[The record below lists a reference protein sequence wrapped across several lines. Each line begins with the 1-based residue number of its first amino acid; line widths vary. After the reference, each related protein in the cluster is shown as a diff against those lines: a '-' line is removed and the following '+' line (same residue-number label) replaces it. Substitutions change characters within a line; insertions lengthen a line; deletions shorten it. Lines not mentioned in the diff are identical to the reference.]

1 MRGVLFRM
9 LQGWAAAL
17 CAAVAIALLDAAL
30 ALREGGAAL
39 LPAAAA
45 SYSLLSGVSFFVA
58 PAVSILSWSYSGLAV
73 QIKGVSN
80 SVLWP
85 CRAAAFVIGVVL
97 LARVSLWALLLTA
110 APAVIGAIMAVL
122 ALALTALLAVA
133 ANLAAGQLAGLPA
146 LKELTPRQG
155 LLLASLIATVIPAL
169 LIATGQTSG
178 AGGALAMFGVLRRA
192 ELDLRAP
199 TVLLAWL
206 AFAWFLADKIEI
218 RRVGV
223 LAGVVGLGLLGSA
236 LGYRAWT
243 DDVTL
248 ALRRAAPLTG
258 TVLGPV
264 WRLSDRDHDG
274 ASALFGGGDC
284 DDHNAS
290 RYPGAVDQ
298 PGNGVDED
306 CSGSDDPAVAL
317 EAAAGAGL
325 KPAPATTVR
334 DKLPAKLNVVLI
346 TIDTLRH
353 DLGYL
358 GYQRPVS
365 PNLDELVKKSV
376 LFERA
381 YSLASYTGKSLGP
394 SLIGKY
400 PGETA
405 RNFGHFDKY
414 STDNVFIQERAQKAG
429 IRTVSVQAHW
439 YMKENTGL
447 GRGFDVLDLSA
458 APKVPQAEGDRS
470 VTSDKLTDA
479 AIAQLQT
486 LQGDGKQF
494 YLWVHYLDPHAEY
507 VPHEEFNFG
516 RNQRAL
522 YDGEVAF
529 TDKHI
534 GRLLQFLEGSSLAP
548 NTALIVTS
556 DHGEAFGEHGL
567 IRHGFELWEELIRV
581 PLIVHVPGIAPRRES
596 VRRSNIDLVPTLLDL
611 LGIPK
616 PEAGA
621 PDALSGQSLLPDLL
635 LPAGQHAAVR
645 PVFAD
650 LCAGPYNDERQALI
664 EDDKKLITAMGRP
677 AGLYDLS
684 SDEAEKNNLLSNT
697 ALLATMKAQMAQF

>member
-1 MRGVLFRM
+1 VL
-9 LQGWAAAL
+9 AAI
-17 CAAVAIALLDAAL
+17 VAC
-30 ALREGGAAL
+30 G
-39 LPAAAA
+39 
-45 SYSLLSGVSFFVA
+45 
-58 PAVSILSWSYSGLAV
+58 
-73 QIKGVSN
+73 
-80 SVLWP
+80 
-85 CRAAAFVIGVVL
+85 
-97 LARVSLWALLLTA
+97 
-110 APAVIGAIMAVL
+110 L
-122 ALALTALLAVA
+122 ALAVA
-133 ANLAAGQLAGLPA
+133 
-146 LKELTPRQG
+146 
-155 LLLASLIATVIPAL
+155 
-169 LIATGQTSG
+169 
-178 AGGALAMFGVLRRA
+178 
-192 ELDLRAP
+192 
-199 TVLLAWL
+199 
-206 AFAWFLADKIEI
+206 
-218 RRVGV
+218 
-223 LAGVVGLGLLGSA
+223 
-236 LGYRAWT
+236 GYRDWT

-258 TVLGPV
+258 TLLGPV

-290 RYPGAVDQ
+290 RFPGAVDQ
-298 PGNGVDED
+298 PGNGIDED
-306 CSGSDDPAVAL
+306 CSGSDELTPSVDKKQSGAATAPNPTAPNPAATR
-317 EAAAGAGL
+317 AAI
-325 KPAPATTVR
+325 
-334 DKLPAKLNVVLI
+334 PAKLNVVLI

-353 DLGYL
+353 DLGYM

-365 PNLDELVKKSV
+365 ANLDELVKKSV

-479 AIAQLQT
+479 AITQLQA
-486 LQGDGKQF
+486 LQSGGKQF

-534 GRLLQFLEGSSLAP
+534 GRLLQFLDSSTLAP
-548 NTALIVTS
+548 NTALVVTS

-581 PLIVHVPGIAPRRES
+581 PLIVRVPGVAPRREA

-611 LGIPK
+611 LGVQK
-616 PEAGA
+616 PDASA

-645 PVFAD
+645 PLFAD

-664 EDDKKLITAMGRP
+664 QDDKKLITAMGRP
-677 AGLYDLS
+677 AGLYDLGA
-684 SDEAEKNNLLSNT
+684 DEAEKNNLLSNKE
-697 ALLATMKAQMAQF
+697 LLATMKTQMAQFRSQLHVVQPTR